1 MSKIMSKRNLS
12 ATRKQKVQVVQQQ
25 LAIEGMTTVEA
36 IERVVAL
43 AKGSKL
49 SDMFFWKVSPYLQI
63 VASKQDITE
72 VQALFFCLFVERSVS
87 FRQTDLSDISDM
99 LGCGAINLLKY
110 QNDFDELTE
119 RFFIRRKLE
128 FDRRVSYYVPK
139 EVLKALTQDIRYER
153 ESYKCEDDLQFFNK
167 FYELTHL
174 SHEDELS
181 YKMLYAEIKR
191 LFSDNS
197 NLRYVKALK
206 RHKLDFTN
214 EILLTHF
221 CRHLALNDDDVLAVE
236 NLAFLLEYEPQRR
249 DLGYKLSK
257 GKHMLM
263 MKKFIEFDFN
273 DGFEDREHYRL
284 TDFARKKLLKGFKL
298 KVSKRCSSDVI
309 MCKNIEE
316 KQLFYDSNIIR
327 QIEELSGL
335 LEEQNFLDIRNRMK
349 EQKMRCGFACIF
361 YGLPGTGKTETALQL
376 ARRTGRNI
384 MQVNIS
390 EIKSMWVGESEKNIK
405 AIFDRYREHV
415 KNSKVAPILLFNEAD
430 AVIGKRKEGAERAV
444 DKMENSIQNI
454 ILQEMETLDGI
465 MIATTNLEQNMDKAF
480 ERRFLY
486 KIKFNKPSVEARTSI
501 WRSMIPTLSDG
512 ESKILAS
519 KYDFS
524 GGQIENIARH
534 YAIDNV
540 LHGECENRLERL
552 CAYSEGEKFE
562 KKECHKIGFV

>member
-1 MSKIMSKRNLS
+1 
-12 ATRKQKVQVVQQQ
+12 
-25 LAIEGMTTVEA
+25 
-36 IERVVAL
+36 
-43 AKGSKL
+43 
-49 SDMFFWKVSPYLQI
+49 
-63 VASKQDITE
+63 
-72 VQALFFCLFVERSVS
+72 
-87 FRQTDLSDISDM
+87 
-99 LGCGAINLLKY
+99 
-110 QNDFDELTE
+110 
-119 RFFIRRKLE
+119 
-128 FDRRVSYYVPK
+128 
-139 EVLKALTQDIRYER
+139 
-153 ESYKCEDDLQFFNK
+153 
-167 FYELTHL
+167 
-174 SHEDELS
+174 
-181 YKMLYAEIKR
+181 MLYAEIKR

-361 YGLPGTGKTETALQL
+361 YGTPGTGKTETALQL
-376 ARRTGRNI
+376 ARQTGRNI

-405 AIFDRYREHV
+405 AIFDRYREQV
-415 KNSKVAPILLFNEAD
+415 KNTKVAPILLFNEAD
-430 AVIGKRKEGAERAV
+430 AVIGKRREGAERAV

-486 KIKFNKPSVEARTSI
+486 KIKFNKPSVEARMRI
-501 WRSMIPTLSDG
+501 WKSMIPALSDG

-562 KKECHKIGFV
+562 NKECNKIIGFV